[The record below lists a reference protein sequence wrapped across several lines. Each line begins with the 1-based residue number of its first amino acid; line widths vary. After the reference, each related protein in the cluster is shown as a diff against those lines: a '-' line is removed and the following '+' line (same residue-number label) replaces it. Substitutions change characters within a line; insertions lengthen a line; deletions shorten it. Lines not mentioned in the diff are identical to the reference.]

1 MNELVYVL
9 TVEAVVFGLLSTVV
23 TAQRID
29 VFSWPEDQTWPVFGT
44 SVLVILAYSLLLLV
58 ICSVVKA
65 SRLGE
70 LAEDICHA
78 FSRSAGRL
86 VTTAGLWVCFQS
98 AFVYTYDRRNW
109 PLLLC
114 QLWGTS
120 CRDPGTVLWQYSY
133 SIYMAVLLPLLVWC
147 GGLQIVASGKLVSD
161 KITAKTSARRVI
173 LMNVLTILVLMSSYT
188 MQENFAL
195 GCKQGCPQ
203 EDNVFFF
210 DQKPGARSVMSI
222 KVLIVAGIIACGDLV
237 TGVLAAVLF
246 DRVNV
251 AALLLFIIVHVCQ
264 MFTAPV
270 VVMYFDLKIPYVL
283 MWVIFGLACTLGLM
297 DIGEALA
304 RTLTH
309 PHDQIRRDATLNSMF
324 TTLGLRSSTPTS
336 SISNIF
342 IPLENVEKQ
351 KTTVPFSI
359 DNTRR
364 KRFMLT
370 FGSKSGWPY
379 TATQSTTSNIGKKLR

>member
-9 TVEAVVFGLLSTVV
+9 TVEAIVFGLLSTVV
-23 TAQRID
+23 VAQRMD
-29 VFSWPEDQTWPVFGT
+29 VFYWPADETWPVMGT
-44 SVLVILAYSLLLLV
+44 SVLVILGYSLLLLI

-98 AFVYTYDRRNW
+98 SFIYTFEKRNW

-120 CRDPGTVLWQYSY
+120 CRNPGTVLWQYSY

-161 KITAKTSARRVI
+161 KITGQTSARRIMVI
-173 LMNVLTILVLMSSYT
+173 NVLTILIFMSSYT
-188 MQENFAL
+188 IQENFTL
-195 GCKQGCPQ
+195 GCKQGCPEQ
-203 EDNVFFF
+203 DNIVFF
-210 DQKPGARSVMSI
+210 DQKPGAKSVMSMR
-222 KVLIVAGIIACGDLV
+222 VLLLAGIIACGDLF
-237 TGVLAAVLF
+237 TGALAAVIF
-246 DRVNV
+246 DRANI
-251 AALLLFIIVHVCQ
+251 AALILFIIIHVCQ
-264 MFTAPV
+264 MATAPLS
-270 VVMYFDLKIPYVL
+270 VMYFDLKIPYVL
-283 MWVIFGLACTLGLM
+283 MWVIFGFACTLGLM

-304 RTLTH
+304 RTLLH
-309 PHDQIRRDATLNSMF
+309 PPEQISQDSTLKSLLH
-324 TTLGLRSSTPTS
+324 TIGIKTQAPTS
-336 SISNIF
+336 SMSSIF
-342 IPLENVEKQ
+342 VPIQDVQKQ
-351 KTTVPFSI
+351 HKITPFSI

-379 TATQSTTSNIGKKLR
+379 TSTQSSTLNTGKKIK